1 MSHIEGAWS
10 KEHIIEKASHDRD
23 ELIEQVLEI
32 YPRFAG
38 RLPSEL
44 VADVIFDV
52 CDWGVATYE
61 LHPKQYAYCDFS
73 SKRIFINSKLGQLAK
88 RLRVEEV
95 NLRRTTLGHE
105 LGHIRL
111 HSSEMEN
118 RDFRAYLGPN
128 MGYDDS
134 RSQQRE
140 NEAELYA
147 AIFLVPEAMLQRVA
161 AEQIVLLKDAPRIGE
176 ERELKALDRQL
187 DGLNRD
193 LALRF
198 GVTPNLMSRSLV
210 AYDLISR
217 ARVSNRNPDVF
228 KLKVKRRE
236 EFVH

>member
-1 MSHIEGAWS
+1 MSHIEGVWS
-10 KEHIIEKASHDRD
+10 KEHIIEKASRDRD

-32 YPRFAG
+32 YPRFTG

-44 VADVIFDV
+44 VADIIFDV

-73 SKRIFINSKLGQLAK
+73 SKRIFINSKLGQLAR

-95 NLRRTTLGHE
+95 SLRRATLGHE

-134 RSQQRE
+134 RSRQRE

-147 AIFLVPEAMLQRVA
+147 AVFLVPEPMLQRLA
-161 AEQIVLLKDAPRIGE
+161 ADQIVLLKDTTQIGDE
-176 ERELKALDRQL
+176 TELKTLDRQL
-187 DGLNRD
+187 EGLNRE
-193 LALRF
+193 LAHKF
-198 GVTPNLMSRSLV
+198 GVTPNLMSRSLA
-210 AYDLISR
+210 AYDLITR
-217 ARVSNRNPDVF
+217 AQVSNRNPDTF
-228 KLKVKRRE
+228 RLKVKRKE
-236 EFVH
+236 EFAH